1 MHTKPFQYIL
11 TFLALLGTAH
21 AHVAPIAKCTAQA
34 WVRAP
39 DLAPDTIVRG
49 DARVKIS
56 AECPD
61 VETVLLGLR
70 LKERSFVKA
79 LRSQADREWMRSAP
93 LRHIDMQQTSPW
105 AFPQTRVPNR
115 IDDVKFDESL
125 ADKELWLVREEE
137 RVVFETTRVIHMEE
151 GPIEDRVV
159 VQEFAVLV
167 PSTNFPPALDYS
179 NPGFI
184 INRRSIETIDV
195 ESIYEY
201 FIRIS
206 FANGT
211 TEHMSAGFT
220 GFQPLYDPTDT
231 RQVLNSETVGLKAMP
246 GEYSPVTNYTAQISS
261 LVFTEGSDDQV
272 ATIVITRTGPARIF
286 TAPLTVRG
294 CVEPTFSSKWA
305 VEYDITIPN
314 SQPMHRPRYVL
325 RSTPENVQDRKL
337 NSWRPSYLFNRDG
350 TAITMPNSTNDEIQ
364 SHEIVTTTSAAVTIP
379 IKINRRH
386 ISNFETYYQTLA
398 NSLQI
403 TLETPRTA
411 DETVDPDVPSAE
423 VPSSWRPDFPDDDE
437 PWVPWEKAA
446 PSMSRT
452 GSWATY
458 SGSVPAVVRP
468 IGEGTTRWRCFGPGA
483 DMSGQVVLQ
492 GEKGCEQH
500 SHSSI
505 HYLDDGA
512 RGPVFVDPSI
522 IQELLAEDPA
532 ERELR
537 APILEPVVSS
547 PPEGEEQVYRYY
559 SRFDRRAP
567 LIYVGETWAKKVAI
581 RGEQKVSSVYKYV
594 EPMVHFSG

>member
-1 MHTKPFQYIL
+1 MHIKPFQCII

-21 AHVAPIAKCTAQA
+21 AHVAPVAKCTVQA

-49 DARVKIS
+49 DARVKTS
-56 AECPD
+56 AGCPA

-70 LKERSFVKA
+70 LKERSFVKT
-79 LRSQADREWMRSAP
+79 LRSPTDREWMRSA
-93 LRHIDMQQTSPW
+93 RFDVEQASPW
-105 AFPQTRVPNR
+105 
-115 IDDVKFDESL
+115 DDVKFDEIL
-125 ADKELWLVREEE
+125 ANKNLWLIREEE
-137 RVVFETTRVIHMEE
+137 RVVFEATRVVYMEQAAF
-151 GPIEDRVV
+151 EDYVV
-159 VQEFAVLV
+159 VQDFAVLV
-167 PSTNFPPALDYS
+167 PSTNFPPALDHLDS
-179 NPGFI
+179 KFI
-184 INRRSIETIDV
+184 MNGDSMEVINI

-201 FIRIS
+201 FIRVS

-211 TEHMSAGFT
+211 TEDISAGFT
-220 GFQPLYDPTDT
+220 GFQPLYDPADT
-231 RQVLNSETVGLKAMP
+231 QIPSLKTVELKAMHVP
-246 GEYSPVTNYTAQISS
+246 ANGEYSPGTNYTARISG

-272 ATIVITRTGPARIF
+272 VTIVITRTGPARIF

-305 VEYDITIPN
+305 VEYDITM
-314 SQPMHRPRYVL
+314 SGSHSMHRPGYVL
-325 RSTPENVQDRKL
+325 RSTLEDVQDAEQ
-337 NSWRPSYLFNRDG
+337 NSWGYPCFFSRDG
-350 TAITMPNSTNDEIQ
+350 SVSITMPNSTDDEIQ
-364 SHEIVTTTSAAVTIP
+364 SYKIVTTTSAAVTIP
-379 IKINRRH
+379 IKIDRRH

-403 TLETPRTA
+403 TLETPC
-411 DETVDPDVPSAE
+411 TVDEIVDLDDPYAEDPSG
-423 VPSSWRPDFPDDDE
+423 WGPDFPDDDE

-446 PSMSRT
+446 APPMPRIRSCAMYL
-452 GSWATY
+452 G
-458 SGSVPAVVRP
+458 GVPAVVRP
-468 IGEGTTRWRCFGPGA
+468 IGEGTTWWRCFGPSA

-512 RGPVFVDPSI
+512 RGPVFVDPST

-547 PPEGEEQVYRYY
+547 PPEGEEQLYRYY
-559 SRFDRRAP
+559 CQFDPRMP

-581 RGEQKVSSVYKYV
+581 RDEQKVSSVY
-594 EPMVHFSG
+594 

>member
-21 AHVAPIAKCTAQA
+21 AHVAPNAKCTAQA

-56 AECPD
+56 AGCPAVD
-61 VETVLLGLR
+61 TVLLGLR
-70 LKERSFVKA
+70 LKERSF
-79 LRSQADREWMRSAP
+79 EWMRSAP
-93 LRHIDMQQTSPW
+93 AVHVDMQQTSPW
-105 AFPQTRVPNR
+105 AFPSARFPNHS
-115 IDDVKFDESL
+115 DDVKFDEIL

-167 PSTNFPPALDYS
+167 PSTNFPPALDYLNS
-179 NPGFI
+179 GFI
-184 INRRSIETIDV
+184 INSRSIEIIDI

-211 TEHMSAGFT
+211 TEYMSAGFT

-231 RQVLNSETVGLKAMP
+231 RR
-246 GEYSPVTNYTAQISS
+246 ISS

-272 ATIVITRTGPARIF
+272 VTIVITRTGPARIF
-286 TAPLTVRG
+286 TAPLMVRI

-305 VEYDITIPN
+305 VEPG
-314 SQPMHRPRYVL
+314 YVL
-325 RSTPENVQDRKL
+325 RSTLEDVQDAKR
-337 NSWRPSYLFNRDG
+337 NSWRPPCSFGRDS
-350 TAITMPNSTNDEIQ
+350 TVSIAMPNSTDDEIQ
-364 SHEIVTTTSAAVTIP
+364 SHKIVTTTSAAVTIP
-379 IKINRRH
+379 IKIYRRQ

-398 NSLQI
+398 NSLRI
-403 TLETPRTA
+403 TLETPRTV
-411 DETVDPDVPSAE
+411 DETVNPDDPSAE
-423 VPSSWRPDFPDDDE
+423 VPPSRHPDFPDDDE

-446 PSMSRT
+446 PPMPRT
-452 GSWATY
+452 RSWAIY

-468 IGEGTTRWRCFGPGA
+468 IGEDTTRWRCFGPGA

-492 GEKGCEQH
+492 GEMGCEQ
-500 SHSSI
+500 HSSI

-512 RGPVFVDPSI
+512 RGPMFVDPSTT
-522 IQELLAEDPA
+522 QELLAEDPA

-537 APILEPVVSS
+537 APILEPLMSS
-547 PPEGEEQVYRYY
+547 PPEGEERIYRYY
-559 SRFDRRAP
+559 RRPDPRTP

-581 RGEQKVSSVYKYV
+581 KDEQKVPSVY
-594 EPMVHFSG
+594 

>member
-11 TFLALLGTAH
+11 TFLAILGTAH

-39 DLAPDTIVRG
+39 DLAPGTIVRG
-49 DARVKIS
+49 DARVKIT
-56 AECPD
+56 AECLA

-93 LRHIDMQQTSPW
+93 VRHIDMQQTSPW
-105 AFPQTRVPNR
+105 AFPHNRFPNR
-115 IDDVKFDESL
+115 IDDVKFDEIL

-137 RVVFETTRVIHMEE
+137 RVVFETTRVIHMDEE
-151 GPIEDRVV
+151 PIEDQVV

-167 PSTNFPPALDYS
+167 PSTNFPPALDYLNS
-179 NPGFI
+179 GFI
-184 INRRSIETIDV
+184 IDGRSIETIDV

-211 TEHMSAGFT
+211 TEHLSAGFT
-220 GFQPLYDPTDT
+220 GFQPLYDPTDA
-231 RQVLNSETVGLKAMP
+231 RQVLNSETVGLKAMRVP
-246 GEYSPVTNYTAQISS
+246 GEYSPITNYTAQISS
-261 LVFTEGSDDQV
+261 LVFIEGSDDQV
-272 ATIVITRTGPARIF
+272 VTIVITRTGPARIF

-305 VEYDITIPN
+305 VEYDITIPD
-314 SQPMHRPRYVL
+314 SQPMHRPGYVL
-325 RSTPENVQDRKL
+325 RSRLEDVQDAKR
-337 NSWRPSYLFNRDG
+337 NSWGHPCSFSRDG
-350 TAITMPNSTNDEIQ
+350 TVITMPNSTDDGIQ

-379 IKINRRH
+379 IKIDRRQ

-411 DETVDPDVPSAE
+411 DETVDPDDPSAE
-423 VPSSWRPDFPDDDE
+423 VREPDFPDDDE

-446 PSMSRT
+446 PPMSRT
-452 GSWATY
+452 RSWAMY

-468 IGEGTTRWRCFGPGA
+468 IVDEDTTRWRCFGPGA
-483 DMSGQVVLQ
+483 DISGQVVLQ
-492 GEKGCEQH
+492 GEMGCEQ
-500 SHSSI
+500 HSSI

-512 RGPVFVDPSI
+512 RGPMFVDPST

-559 SRFDRRAP
+559 SHFYPRTP

-581 RGEQKVSSVYKYV
+581 RDEQKVSSVY
-594 EPMVHFSG
+594 